1 MEIFMRNDA
10 RDRVLFVM
18 LLGEDITISIIVAF
32 IITPNPI
39 TTVVMTLLSLSSSC
53 SSVDGLRGP
62 MGYG

>member
-1 MEIFMRNDA
+1 MVAKNDVLSVTTIIVMEIFMRNDA

-39 TTVVMTLLSLSSSC
+39 TTVVMTLLSL
-53 SSVDGLRGP
+53 
-62 MGYG
+62 